1 MSVGGALVAVSVWLN
16 KLYTRLKAEKD
27 LPQLASVVVL

>member
-1 MSVGGALVAVSVWLN
+1 VAVSVWLN
-16 KLYTRLKAEKD
+16 KLYDRLVEDED

>member
-1 MSVGGALVAVSVWLN
+1 VAVSVWLN
-16 KLYTRLKAEKD
+16 KLYDRLKGDED

>member
-1 MSVGGALVAVSVWLN
+1 VSVWLN
-16 KLYTRLKAEKD
+16 KLYDRLQGDED